1 MRLIRK
7 PETLGLAGLLAVMA
21 MLVVTAVGAAT
32 ASAAQPP
39 PCFHVA
45 EPGTGNYEE
54 NNCIKALAKGEYI
67 KVVEGTGTIIAS
79 GVWCYQ
85 VAEKETG
92 NYEDNKC
99 TKGKL
104 KGEYIK
110 VLGSP
115 EFKICAKVAVAGTGA
130 WEDAKC
136 SVADKTNEYVKV
148 TAPWF
153 PIAGEEWC
161 APVEKGEPSTY
172 EDSKC
177 TKAVA
182 GGGYIKVKSKAA
194 KPLGFT
200 STSGVKKLIT
210 AKHTIECQTDSN
222 TGEITGPQSDLV
234 TIKFFKCKLVGDGAC
249 HSTKPLGGSEE
260 IITNSLDSELSYLE
274 ENASPPKV
282 GVDLLPAS
290 GTVFT
295 EFECPSVFTTVKVTG
310 SVIGQITPVNTMT
323 TSFALSFKCVSAGK
337 QVWTKDQGGATDV
350 LTAEVKSPLGT
361 ETEEACEEEVTN
373 DTLTTTETGEI
384 KA

>member
-1 MRLIRK
+1 
-7 PETLGLAGLLAVMA
+7 
-21 MLVVTAVGAAT
+21 
-32 ASAAQPP
+32 
-39 PCFHVA
+39 
-45 EPGTGNYEE
+45 
-54 NNCIKALAKGEYI
+54 
-67 KVVEGTGTIIAS
+67 VEGTGTKIAP
-79 GVWCYQ
+79 GVWCYR
-85 VAEKETG
+85 VAEAKTG
-92 NYEDNKC
+92 NYKNSTC
-99 TKGKL
+99 TEKEAG
-104 KGEYIK
+104 GEYIK

-115 EFKICAKVAVAGTGA
+115 EFKLCAKVAVAGTGA

-153 PIAGEEWC
+153 HIAGEEWC

-182 GGGYIKVKSKAA
+182 GGGYIKVKSKALN
-194 KPLGFT
+194 PLAFT
-200 STSGVKKLIT
+200 STSGVKRLIT
-210 AKHTIECQTDSN
+210 AKNEIECLTDSN

-234 TIKFFKCKLVGDGAC
+234 TIKFFQCKLVVLGGGAC
-249 HSTKPLGGSEE
+249 HSTEPLGGAGE
-260 IITNSLDSELSYLE
+260 IITKSLDSELSYLE
-274 ENASPPKV
+274 ETVSPPKV

-295 EFECPSVFTTVKVTG
+295 LIECVGPLGSKVTVKVTG

-323 TSFALSFKCVSAGK
+323 TSFALSFKCVAGK

-350 LTAEVKSPLGT
+350 LTAEVKSLLGT
-361 ETEEACEEEVTN
+361 EIEEACEEEVTN
-373 DTLTTTETGEI
+373 DTLTTTEPGEI